1 MMPKDFGKITNCT
14 LHHFSDASQSGYGQ
28 CSYIRLVNDRAQIHC
43 RLLIGKSRVIP
54 LKFTSI
60 PRLELMAAVLSVKIS
75 KLLREELDLHVNDE
89 IFWTDSQA
97 VFGYINS
104 DVCQFKMFV
113 VNRVQQIR
121 NCTST
126 KQWHFIESSNNS
138 TVDASCF

>member
-1 MMPKDFGKITNCT
+1 MIPKDFGKITNCT
-14 LHHFSDASQSGYGQ
+14 LHHFSDASQSGCGQ
-28 CSYIRLVNDRAQIHC
+28 CSYIRLVIDRAQIHC
-43 RLLIGKSRVIP
+43 RLLIGKSRVSP
-54 LKFTSI
+54 LKFISI

-89 IFWTDSQA
+89 IFWTDSQV

-104 DVCQFKMFV
+104 DICQFKMFV

-126 KQWHFIESSNNS
+126 KQWHFTESSNNS
-138 TVDASCF
+138 TVHASWF

>member
-54 LKFTSI
+54 LKFISI

-89 IFWTDSQA
+89 IFWTDS
-97 VFGYINS
+97 
-104 DVCQFKMFV
+104 
-113 VNRVQQIR
+113 
-121 NCTST
+121 
-126 KQWHFIESSNNS
+126 
-138 TVDASCF
+138 

>member
-43 RLLIGKSRVIP
+43 RLLIGKSSVIP

-60 PRLELMAAVLSVKIS
+60 PRLEFMAAVLSVKIS